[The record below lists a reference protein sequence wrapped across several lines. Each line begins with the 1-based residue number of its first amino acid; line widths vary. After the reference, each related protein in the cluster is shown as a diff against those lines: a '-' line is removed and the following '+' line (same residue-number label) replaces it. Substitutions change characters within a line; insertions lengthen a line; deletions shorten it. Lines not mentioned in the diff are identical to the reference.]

1 MKPIKDRKLPERSK
15 LTFHFPKPEQGGGSF
30 VVTLPFFENIKI
42 SENKRARYQ
51 KYDLISR
58 SSQLYT
64 YLGADSRKFTLEFT
78 MSFPHILEEHGGSEL
93 QFIDFVEK
101 EDPWAQKKQF
111 FSAADGSFG
120 FTGRRIS
127 NKAQKL
133 REEFAKLF
141 IEGQVITSD
150 ELNTILGG
158 LEKIVDG
165 GLATVQTIRENTPL
179 LSLFPGGGG
188 IATVDTTSQHSKI
201 IDLVM
206 YWTNMVRSS
215 VLNNADNPI
224 YGPPI
229 VRINHGILFQNIPCI
244 CTNYS
249 IEPVEEAG
257 YDVATLMPRRI
268 RYTMS
273 LEEVR
278 AGDFGKFDPSTR
290 IEQDNI
296 CGWEAVVSSPHQSVD
311 PGPIL

>member
-1 MKPIKDRKLPERSK
+1 MKPIKNRKLPERSK

-64 YLGADSRKFTLEFT
+64 YLGADSRKFTLDFT
-78 MSFPHILEEHGGSEL
+78 MSFPHILEEHGGSPTQYL
-93 QFIDFVEK
+93 DFVDS
-101 EDPWAQKKQF
+101 EDPLSQRMLF
-111 FSAADGSFG
+111 FEADGRAKFKSK
-120 FTGRRIS
+120 RRVFE
-127 NKAQKL
+127 KAQKL
-133 REEFAKLF
+133 REEFASMF
-141 IEGQVITSD
+141 VQGQIITSD
-150 ELNTILGG
+150 AANNLLAG

-165 GLATVQTIRENTPL
+165 GLATVNTIRDNTPI

-188 IATVDTTSQHSKI
+188 IAPIDSLSQHSRI

-206 YWTNMVRSS
+206 YWTNIVRSS

-278 AGDFGKFDPSTR
+278 AGNFGKFDHSKK

-296 CGWEAVVSSPHQSVD
+296 CGWEAVVSDPHQSVD